1 MPAPY
6 DIIYKVVNNLAED
19 SRCEEITERKSYRGE
34 DYTLN
39 FSVSLGLQRDFF
51 YVISLSAQI
60 YKEVKKWQ
68 RSN

>member
-19 SRCEEITERKSYRGE
+19 SRCEEHSERKSYRGE

-51 YVISLSAQI
+51 M
-60 YKEVKKWQ
+60 
-68 RSN
+68 

>member
-6 DIIYKVVNNLAED
+6 DIIHKVVENNRAED
-19 SRCEEITERKSYRGE
+19 SRCEDASKRKSYRGE

-51 YVISLSAQI
+51 M
-60 YKEVKKWQ
+60 
-68 RSN
+68 